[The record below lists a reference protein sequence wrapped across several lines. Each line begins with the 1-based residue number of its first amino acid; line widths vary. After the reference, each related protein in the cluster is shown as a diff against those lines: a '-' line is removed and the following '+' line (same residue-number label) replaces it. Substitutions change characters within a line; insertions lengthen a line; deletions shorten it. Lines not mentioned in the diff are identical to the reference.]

1 MANPKATQFIQEP
14 EVNRDVTE
22 PRMDVVLWLTAI
34 IDGCRSIGRHQIRK
48 TIESIFAEI
57 KSPEGNAPTLNE
69 MSLAWKITKS
79 RMRMRL
85 QYYRKC
91 PKNKIIVPY
100 PTKFQG
106 RWVYSDQTR
115 QEYRRIQKMRADI
128 YNGSQRIDEHMM
140 TILNKNPRV
149 RQRELEAKIAEIQQE
164 ITVLNVTSNNNKKKR
179 RKDIA

>member
-1 MANPKATQFIQEP
+1 
-14 EVNRDVTE
+14 
-22 PRMDVVLWLTAI
+22 
-34 IDGCRSIGRHQIRK
+34 
-48 TIESIFAEI
+48 
-57 KSPEGNAPTLNE
+57 
-69 MSLAWKITKS
+69 
-79 RMRMRL
+79 MRL

-164 ITVLNVTSNNNKKKR
+164 IIVLNATTNNNKKKR